1 MTRKTHL
8 SAASIFGLAV
18 CLIMG
23 GCIPESITEDPLQ
36 PSQELNLS
44 TEELTLL
51 DDEIGIYLRTNP
63 SNQNQLLA
71 SIRAATAKYHRLS
84 SAEDDGYALDP
95 HCVEVPGLGGM
106 GHHAINMGRIG
117 PFVNPT
123 EPGVLVYEPMKN
135 GEFKLVAVEYLVPAE
150 PWDANPNNVG
160 PPMLGNQHFDDH
172 RELIEIEPDV
182 FVNAKGGPAFPH
194 YQLHVWLWTNNPN
207 GIYTPFNPK
216 VSCQFAMGGG

>member
-23 GCIPESITEDPLQ
+23 ACIHESIMEDSIE

-44 TEELTLL
+44 TEELAIL
-51 DDEIGIYLRTNP
+51 DDEIGNTLRMNP
-63 SNQNQLLA
+63 SNQNKLLA

-84 SAEDDGYALDP
+84 KAEDDGYALDP

-106 GHHAINMGRIG
+106 GHHAVNGGKIG
-117 PFVNPT
+117 PFVNPA

-135 GEFKLVAVEYLVPAE
+135 GGFRLGAVEYLVPSE
-150 PWDANPNNVG
+150 PWDANPNNDG
-160 PPMLGNQHFDDH
+160 PPMLGNQPFDDH
-172 RELIEIEPDV
+172 REMIEIEPGV
-182 FVNAKGGPAFPH
+182 FVNAKGGPPFP
-194 YQLHVWLWTNNPN
+194 
-207 GIYTPFNPK
+207 
-216 VSCQFAMGGG
+216 